1 MKTADFFISTLREAP
16 SDAEIVSQQLMIRA
30 GFIKKIA
37 SGLYAWMPLGLKAL
51 RKVEN
56 IVREELNNAGA
67 LELLMPAVQPAELW
81 QKSER
86 WEKYGAELLR
96 LKDRHKRDFVFGP
109 THEEVITEI
118 VRQEIKS
125 YKQLPRNFYQI
136 QTKFRDEIRP
146 RFGVMRAREFIMKD
160 AYSFH
165 TNLDDLAREYEN
177 MYQTYSRIFTRLGLK
192 FRAVQADTGS
202 IGGNRS
208 HEFHVLAESGED
220 AIAFCENSNYAANV
234 ELAENVLQPNRP
246 ESKENRQKVFTPNT
260 RTCADVAAFL
270 KMPIEKVLKT
280 VIVVV
285 EKGGEKSFFMFL
297 LRADHSLNECKA
309 AKLVGDFRFAEDVEL
324 QNILNAAPGFLGPV
338 NLPSTVKVFVD
349 RAASA
354 MVDFVCGANETDQ
367 HFVGVNFGKD
377 FPEPEVVDLKNVE
390 EGDPSPDGKGV
401 LKIVR
406 GIEVGHIFQLRKT
419 YAEKIGAQF
428 LDENGKT
435 QTMEMGCYGIGVSRV
450 LAAAIEQHFDEK
462 GICLPCA
469 IAPFEVVIVPMNYF
483 KSEKVKNTADSLYQ
497 SLKEAGVD
505 VLLDNRDERAGVLL
519 ADMELIGIPIRIV
532 VGERSL
538 KNNQVECQVR
548 REKEAK
554 LLNINEVLTFLKESL
569 E

>member
-1 MKTADFFISTLREAP
+1 MKTADFFIATLREAP
-16 SDAEIVSQQLMIRA
+16 ADAEIVSQQLMIRA

-37 SGLYAWMPLGLKAL
+37 AGLYTWMPLGLKAL
-51 RKVEN
+51 RKVQA
-56 IVREELNNAGA
+56 IIREEMDRAGA

-81 QKSER
+81 QKSGR

-96 LKDRHKRDFVFGP
+96 LKDRHQRDFVFGP

-118 VRQEIKS
+118 ARQEIKS
-125 YKQLPRNFYQI
+125 YKQLPRNFYQMQI
-136 QTKFRDEIRP
+136 KFRDEIRP

-160 AYSFH
+160 AYSFSADYAG
-165 TNLDDLAREYEN
+165 LEAEYRN
-177 MYQTYSRIFTRLGLK
+177 MYATYSRIFTRLGLK

-220 AIAFCENSNYAANV
+220 AIAFCENSDYAANV
-234 ELAENVLQPNRP
+234 ELAESVLQPARP

-280 VIVVV
+280 VIVVT
-285 EKGGEKSFFMFL
+285 ENDGKKAFFMFL

-309 AKLVGDFRFAEDVEL
+309 AKIVGEFRFAEDEELVEVL
-324 QNILNAAPGFLGPV
+324 GAAPGFLGPV
-338 NLPSTVKVFVD
+338 DLPSSVKVFVD
-349 RAASA
+349 RAASG
-354 MVDFVCGANETDQ
+354 MVDFICGANETDQ

-377 FPEPEVVDLKNVE
+377 FPEPEIVDLRNVE
-390 EGDPSPDGKGV
+390 EGDPSPDGAGT

-406 GIEVGHIFQLRKT
+406 GIEVGHIFQLRQT
-419 YAEKIGAQF
+419 YAAKIGAQF

-435 QTMEMGCYGIGVSRV
+435 QTMEMGCYGIGVTRV

-462 GICLPCA
+462 GIALPRA
-469 IAPFEVVIVPMNYF
+469 IAPFEIVIVPMNYF
-483 KSEKVKNTADSLYQ
+483 KSDAVKNAADALYQ
-497 SLKEAGVD
+497 NLKEAGFD

-519 ADMELIGIPIRIV
+519 ADMELIGIPARIV

-538 KNNQVECQVR
+538 KNGQVEFQLRQSATAELLSLNEVPQIL
-548 REKEAK
+548 REK
-554 LLNINEVLTFLKESL
+554 LQ
-569 E
+569 

>member
-146 RFGVMRAREFIMKD
+146 RFGVMRAREFVMKD

-165 TNLDDLAREYEN
+165 TNWDDLAREYEN

-246 ESKENRQKVFTPNT
+246 ESQETLKKVHTPNT

-338 NLPSTVKVFVD
+338 NLPSAVKVFVD

-390 EGDPSPDGKGV
+390 EGDPSPDGKGT

-462 GICLPCA
+462 GICLPRA

-497 SLKEAGVD
+497 TLKEAGVD